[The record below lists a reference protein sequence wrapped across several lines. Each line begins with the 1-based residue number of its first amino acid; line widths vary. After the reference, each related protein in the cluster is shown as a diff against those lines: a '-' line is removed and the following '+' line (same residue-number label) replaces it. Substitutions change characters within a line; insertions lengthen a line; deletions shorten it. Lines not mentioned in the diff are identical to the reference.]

1 MGGKLMR
8 FAPLESIR
16 YRRKAAISFSV
27 RPVLMKSNVS
37 TRLFSAM
44 RWAAMR
50 RSISS
55 GSFTDRSSLN
65 KVEAGASSQGS
76 FSFQRS

>member
-1 MGGKLMR
+1 
-8 FAPLESIR
+8 
-16 YRRKAAISFSV
+16 
-27 RPVLMKSNVS
+27 MKSNVS